1 MNISEIEEKEIFPG
15 LHGRLIHGKNITWAF
30 WNVEKGAIVPL
41 HSHIHEQIMYVIEG
55 KFQLIVDGVNKI
67 FDKGDY
73 IVLPSNVPHE
83 GTALSNCK
91 LMDVFS
97 PAREDYM

>member
-1 MNISEIEEKEIFPG
+1 
-15 LHGRLIHGKNITWAF
+15 
-30 WNVEKGAIVPL
+30 
-41 HSHIHEQIMYVIEG
+41 MYVIEG

>member
-1 MNISEIEEKEIFPG
+1 MNISEIEEKEFFPG

-73 IVLPSNVPHE
+73 KVGEFVNVLI
-83 GTALSNCK
+83 TNCTSATLIGK
-91 LMDVFS
+91 AVNYS
-97 PAREDYM
+97 KN